1 MAYVNSTGAP
11 ERADHPASLFDADR
25 SSSAARAS
33 ITVGAVMRQDQIER
47 AYAERAERAAYRL
60 DVVTRY
66 TQAGT
71 WDAEMK
77 VLAEAARFDKA
88 NPGEPSLFD
97 ELHGMTLGL
106 AA

>member
-1 MAYVNSTGAP
+1 MHSTDQTP
-11 ERADHPASLFDADR
+11 PPPASLFDGDR
-25 SSSAARAS
+25 ASSAARAG

-66 TQAGT
+66 TQSGT
-71 WDAEMK
+71 WDAEMR

-88 NPGEPSLFD
+88 HPSEPSLYD

>member
-1 MAYVNSTGAP
+1 MHSTDRTP
-11 ERADHPASLFDADR
+11 PPTASLFDGDR

-33 ITVGAVMRQDQIER
+33 ITVGAVMRQDQVER
-47 AYAERAERAAYRL
+47 AYEEAAYRL
-60 DVVTRY
+60 DVHTRY
-66 TQAGT
+66 ELALDSG
-71 WDAEMK
+71 DEFAELA

-88 NPGEPSLFD
+88 HPFSLPLYD

>member
-1 MAYVNSTGAP
+1 MNRSTTLTP
-11 ERADHPASLFDADR
+11 PPTASLFDGDR
-25 SSSAARAS
+25 ASSSARAS
-33 ITVGAVMRQDQIER
+33 VTVGAVMRQDQIER

-66 TQAGT
+66 AQAAS
-71 WDAEMK
+71 WEAELK

-88 NPGEPSLFD
+88 HPGEPSLYD

>member
-1 MAYVNSTGAP
+1 MHSTDRTVIG
-11 ERADHPASLFDADR
+11 SLFDGDRASSADR
-25 SSSAARAS
+25 AA
-33 ITVGAVMRQDQIER
+33 ITVAEVEIER
-47 AYAERAERAAYRL
+47 AYAERAERAVYRL

-66 TQAGT
+66 TKAGT

-88 NPGEPSLFD
+88 NPGEPSLYD

>member
-1 MAYVNSTGAP
+1 MAYANSTGALVS
-11 ERADHPASLFDADR
+11 ADLTPPPPTSALFDAE
-25 SSSAARAS
+25 
-33 ITVGAVMRQDQIER
+33 VER

-77 VLAEAARFDKA
+77 MLAEAARFDKA
-88 NPGEPSLFD
+88 HPGEPSLYD

>member
-1 MAYVNSTGAP
+1 MHSTDRTPTVAP
-11 ERADHPASLFDADR
+11 LFDGDR

-33 ITVGAVMRQDQIER
+33 IRVSAVMRQAEIDE
-47 AYAERAERAAYRL
+47 AYQERAERAAYRL

-71 WDAEMK
+71 WDAEMR

-88 NPGEPSLFD
+88 HPSEPSLYD